1 MQTLT
6 YFAKLEPDED
16 GSVIVSFPDVPEA
29 LTAGDDRDEALS
41 NAADA
46 LGVALLAI
54 LDAGRE
60 LPVPTTRGG
69 GLAPITPSAQD
80 AAKLAVISA
89 WRESGLSKVA
99 FAKRLGVDE
108 RAARKILDP
117 REATKLPALEA
128 ALRALGKRLVISVEA
143 A

>member
-6 YFAKLEPDED
+6 YGAKLEADDD
-16 GSVIVSFPDVPEA
+16 GSVIVTFPNVPEA
-29 LTAGDDRDEALS
+29 LTAGDDRDEALA

-60 LPVPTTRGG
+60 LPPAGTRDPGLVPVV
-69 GLAPITPSAQD
+69 PSAQD
-80 AAKLAVISA
+80 AAKIAVISA

-99 FAKRLGVDE
+99 LAKRLGVDE
-108 RAARKILDP
+108 KVARKILDP
-117 REATKLPALEA
+117 REATKLPTLEA

>member
-6 YFAKLEPDED
+6 YFAKLESDED
-16 GSVIVSFPDVPEA
+16 CSVIVTFPDVPEA
-29 LTAGDDRDEALS
+29 LTAGDDREEALA

-54 LDAGRE
+54 LDTGRE
-60 LPVPTTRGG
+60 LPAPTNRGAD
-69 GLAPITPSAQD
+69 LIPVTPSAQD
-80 AAKLAVISA
+80 AAKIAVVSA

-99 FAKRLGVDE
+99 LAKRLGVDE
-108 RAARKILDP
+108 KVARKILDP
-117 REATKLPALEA
+117 REATKLPTLEA